1 MSDLDLPK
9 TVLELNDFEKTE
21 IMNVFDLADP
31 KVPRPTTTAMIIP
44 DTTDVNLLFEA
55 VKNYRVIESFLG
67 PIQRASLTAAIDALP
82 GARLCS
88 PTNKVLFTRNVA
100 ADLKM
105 PDQCVPYKTK
115 KISANVVLMP
125 NGDEYFWVEDISASL
140 GVRIFDGSHKEI
152 VRSNPMY
159 MTIIGMINS
168 QDIDSLLDSI

>member
-1 MSDLDLPK
+1 
-9 TVLELNDFEKTE
+9 
-21 IMNVFDLADP
+21 
-31 KVPRPTTTAMIIP
+31 MIIP